1 MDELQSDI
9 SVEEISDTELKVK
22 GKLLNIEEPWTEFSK
37 TGANTGHFLSM
48 VYQPKSNPESAV
60 TFQISNGDVKN
71 AVKIDPSDHIGIMR
85 VKSNDQVITVREYTS
100 GKVTG
105 KADYT
110 YTMDLS
116 GLTLE
121 E

>member
-1 MDELQSDI
+1 MNGTLH
-9 SVEEISDTELKVK
+9 
-22 GKLLNIEEPWTEFSK
+22 NIKEPWTEFSK
-37 TGANTGHFLSM
+37 SGANTGHFLSM
-48 VYQPKSNPESAV
+48 VYQPKSSPDSAV
-60 TFQISNGDVKN
+60 TFQISNGDVKG

-100 GKVTG
+100 GKVSG

-121 E
+121 G

>member
-1 MDELQSDI
+1 M
-9 SVEEISDTELKVK
+9 K
-22 GKLLNIEEPWTEFSK
+22 GTLHNIEDPWTEFAKS
-37 TGANTGHFLSM
+37 GANTGHFLSM
-48 VYQPKSNPESAV
+48 VYEPKSNPESAV
-60 TFQISNGDVKN
+60 TFQISEGDRKVP
-71 AVKIDPSDHIGIMR
+71 VTIDPSDHIGIMR
-85 VKSNDQVITVREYTS
+85 VKSNDQKITVCEYKS
-100 GKVTG
+100 GEVSG